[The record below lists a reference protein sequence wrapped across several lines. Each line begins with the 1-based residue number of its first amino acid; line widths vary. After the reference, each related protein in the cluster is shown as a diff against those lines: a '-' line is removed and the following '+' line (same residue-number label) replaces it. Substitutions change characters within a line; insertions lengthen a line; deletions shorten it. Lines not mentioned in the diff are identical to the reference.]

1 MKKAIKKD
9 AKKDCS
15 SMVKEYVQRIST
27 EDLSFIVERLDQ
39 PLCGD
44 RSDVALMFQKDKEID
59 KWLVQSA
66 GAEDWFNRVD
76 SIQEAAIIE
85 MSKRQLIKN

>member
-1 MKKAIKKD
+1 MKKAAKKD

-15 SMVKEYVQRIST
+15 LVKEYVQRIST
-27 EDLSFIVERLDQ
+27 DDLSFIVERLDQ

-44 RSDVALMFQKDKEID
+44 RSDVALAFQKDKEID
-59 KWLVQSA
+59 RWLFQST
-66 GAEDWFNRVD
+66 GAEDWFNKVD

-85 MSKRQLIKN
+85 LSKRQLIKN

>member
-9 AKKDCS
+9 TKKDGS
-15 SMVKEYVQRIST
+15 LVKEYIQKIST

-44 RSDVALMFQKDKEID
+44 RSDVALVFQKDKELD
-59 KWLVQSA
+59 RWLMQSS
-66 GAEDWFNRVD
+66 GSEDWFNRVD
-76 SIQEAAIIE
+76 FIQEAAIIE
-85 MSKRQLIKN
+85 MSKRQLIKS